1 MYLMF
6 ETCIPS
12 LRVNGYLVMG
22 VVVCSIWFWVQVN
35 GILGWSGCILFIVL
49 RIVLFF
55 LVGCIWSVHGIWQ
68 HVSGISGVYL
78 NFIKYVFDI

>member
-1 MYLMF
+1 MF
-6 ETCIPS
+6 
-12 LRVNGYLVMG
+12 YLVLG
-22 VVVCSIWFWVQVN
+22 AGKWYFRVKWVYTVY
-35 GILGWSGCILFIVL
+35 CIKDSVFL
-49 RIVLFF
+49 F